1 MLSFMGESRRLTN
14 ARIKRE
20 LGVRLEYPDVATALG
35 GLLPE
40 VA

>member
-1 MLSFMGESRRLTN
+1 MGESRRLTN
-14 ARIKRE
+14 DRIKRE
-20 LGVRLEYPDVATALG
+20 LGVRLKFPDVATALC